1 MHLTMEALARLVDEA
16 PTRDESAHLE
26 QCDRCR
32 RELEA
37 LRDQREDLANLPA
50 IQPTVD
56 AWDTLETRLRA
67 EGLIRNSGHRSL
79 PPAWTRAAAAVV
91 LFLAGGATGFVM
103 RGTAAPSGGQNPAAL
118 AGTGSGGKMA
128 AQTAKP
134 HTVQQADQ
142 ALQAAQ
148 EAYLSA
154 LSNYAELTDQPT
166 AGDPAVRLA
175 ALDNIVLTSQAA
187 LDRAPADPVINGYL
201 LTALAQRDAMA
212 RQVSQNQR
220 TPVF

>member
-1 MHLTMEALARLVDEA
+1 MHLTLETLARLVDEA

-26 QCDRCR
+26 RCERCR
-32 RELEA
+32 TELDG
-37 LRDQREDLANLPA
+37 LRDQKEDLANLPA

-56 AWDTLETRLRA
+56 VWDSLEARLRA
-67 EGLIRNSGHRSL
+67 EGLVRDPVRRSL
-79 PPAWTRAAAAVV
+79 SPAWMRAAAAAV
-91 LFLAGGATGFVM
+91 LFVAGGATGFAM
-103 RGTAAPSGGQNPAAL
+103 RGFGAPTGGPPAATPV
-118 AGTGSGGKMA
+118 ASQST
-128 AQTAKP
+128 TKP
-134 HTVQQADQ
+134 GDVQQAQQ

-154 LSNYAELTDQPT
+154 LSNFAEMTDQPT
-166 AGDPAVRLA
+166 SGDPAVRLA

-201 LTALAQRDAMA
+201 LTALAQRDAMT
-212 RQVSQNQR
+212 RQISQDRR

>member
-1 MHLTMEALARLVDEA
+1 MHLTLETLARLVDEA
-16 PTRDESAHLE
+16 PNRDESAHLE
-26 QCDRCR
+26 RCERCR
-32 RELEA
+32 AELEG
-37 LRDQREDLANLPA
+37 LRDQKEDLANLPA

-56 AWDTLETRLRA
+56 AWESLETRLRA
-67 EGLIRNSGHRSL
+67 EGLIREPGSRSL
-79 PPAWTRAAAAVV
+79 SPAWTRAAAAVV
-91 LFLAGGATGFVM
+91 LFLAGGAAGFAM
-103 RGTAAPSGGQNPAAL
+103 RGAGAPPVGSTAAQAATPHQA
-118 AGTGSGGKMA
+118 AG
-128 AQTAKP
+128 P
-134 HTVQQADQ
+134 RTVQQANQ

-166 AGDPAVRLA
+166 AGDPAVRMA

-201 LTALAQRDAMA
+201 LTALAQRDAMT

>member
-1 MHLTMEALARLVDEA
+1 MHLTLETLARLVDEA
-16 PTRDESAHLE
+16 PNRDESAHLQRCE
-26 QCDRCR
+26 RCR
-32 RELEA
+32 TELQG
-37 LRDQREDLANLPA
+37 LRDQKEDLANLPA

-56 AWDTLETRLRA
+56 AWESLETRLRA
-67 EGLIRNSGHRSL
+67 EGLIREPVRRSL
-79 PPAWTRAAAAVV
+79 SPAWTRAAAAAV
-91 LFLAGGATGFVM
+91 LFLAGGAAGFAI
-103 RGTAAPSGGQNPAAL
+103 RGAAAPPVGSVAAAPAA
-118 AGTGSGGKMA
+118 TPH
-128 AQTAKP
+128 QTARP
-134 HTVQQADQ
+134 RTVQQANQ

-148 EAYLSA
+148 EVYLSA

-201 LTALAQRDAMA
+201 LTALAQRDAMT
-212 RQVSQNQR
+212 RQVSQSQR

>member
-1 MHLTMEALARLVDEA
+1 MHLTIETLARLVDEA

-26 QCDRCR
+26 RCERCR
-32 RELEA
+32 TELEG
-37 LRDQREDLANLPA
+37 LRDQKEDLANLPA
-50 IQPTVD
+50 IQPTMD
-56 AWDTLETRLRA
+56 AWDSLETRLRA
-67 EGLIRNSGHRSL
+67 EGLIRTPVRRSL
-79 PPAWTRAAAAVV
+79 SPAWMRAAAAVV
-91 LFLAGGATGFVM
+91 LFLGGGAAGFAV
-103 RGTAAPSGGQNPAAL
+103 RGAAPPATGPVATTP
-118 AGTGSGGKMA
+118 GTTQA
-128 AQTAKP
+128 AKP
-134 HTVQQADQ
+134 RTVQRANQ

-201 LTALAQRDAMA
+201 LTALAQRDAMT
-212 RQVSQNQR
+212 RQISQDQR